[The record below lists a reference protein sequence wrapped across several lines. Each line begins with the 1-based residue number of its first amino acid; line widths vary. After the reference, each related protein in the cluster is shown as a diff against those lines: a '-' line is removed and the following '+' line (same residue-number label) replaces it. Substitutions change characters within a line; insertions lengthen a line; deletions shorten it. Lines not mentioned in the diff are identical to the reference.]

1 VTAIDDIST
10 PGILEVTAIEYYANE
25 TEDDVDNGIVGGLV
39 KPIENPNTEVEE
51 ADIVGETFIK
61 VKKTYTYTC
70 AAAGEWHVDRKY
82 PVVIKADPSDATKI
96 TLKWDSSY
104 SG

>member
-1 VTAIDDIST
+1 M
-10 PGILEVTAIEYYANE
+10 
-25 TEDDVDNGIVGGLV
+25 
-39 KPIENPNTEVEE
+39 EE

-61 VKKTYTYTC
+61 VKKTQSYSC

-82 PVVIKADPSDATKI
+82 PVIIKVDPNDASKI

-104 SG
+104 SGQFDLSCGDFSKTIIVESLF